1 MLATP
6 WPSGTGS
13 QAATS
18 VSTVSTNGC
27 TAAHLIDIHKS
38 LNIFGNEQQMRR
50 FSLTQDETPV
60 VADEV
65 GNGNATT
72 EDAKKNRKKKD
83 KENEK
88 KVAATTTSGEKP
100 LAKKVPNHVSKIQE
114 DLAKH
119 KEGGERKQ
127 REEKE
132 KLKKELE
139 ERLRKKERIKH

>member
-1 MLATP
+1 MEMETKTKPEYKKDKVVAV
-6 WPSGTGS
+6 
-13 QAATS
+13 TS
-18 VSTVSTNGC
+18 FSALNKDSTNDNVVEGKMM
-27 TAAHLIDIHKS
+27 DKS
-38 LNIFGNEQQMRR
+38 SNIFGNEQQMRR
-50 FSLTQDETPV
+50 FSLTQDETSV

-88 KVAATTTSGEKP
+88 KVGEKP

>member
-1 MLATP
+1 
-6 WPSGTGS
+6 
-13 QAATS
+13 
-18 VSTVSTNGC
+18 
-27 TAAHLIDIHKS
+27 
-38 LNIFGNEQQMRR
+38 MRR
-50 FSLTQDETPV
+50 FSLTQDETSV

-119 KEGGERKQ
+119 KEGEEKKQ

-139 ERLRKKERIKH
+139 EHLRKKERIKHYYSLMGPKGYDYAGTKVFLRH

>member
-1 MLATP
+1 
-6 WPSGTGS
+6 
-13 QAATS
+13 
-18 VSTVSTNGC
+18 
-27 TAAHLIDIHKS
+27 
-38 LNIFGNEQQMRR
+38 MRR
-50 FSLTQDETPV
+50 FSLTQD
-60 VADEV
+60 V
-65 GNGNATT
+65 GNGNAIT

-139 ERLRKKERIKH
+139 ERLRKKERI